1 MNKQL
6 NKYFPNDISNIIL
19 DIHYRSM
26 FYNVIHQLKIL
37 IQHCKQGLEDIDV
50 YDMDEFMTET
60 GNTFAQECL
69 EQIQESKKYKIPWGN
84 LRLHTQLLI
93 YSMGY
98 DSDD

>member
-1 MNKQL
+1 MDKQL

-37 IQHCKQGLEDIDV
+37 IQHCKQRLEDIDV

-60 GNTFAQECL
+60 GNTFAQHCF
-69 EQIQESKKYKIPWGN
+69 EQIKDKRYKIPWDN
-84 LRLHTQLLI
+84 QRLQSLRMIH
-93 YSMGY
+93 SMAY
-98 DSDD
+98 DDDY

>member
-1 MNKQL
+1 MQAEL

-26 FYNVIHQLKIL
+26 FYNVMHELKIL
-37 IQHCKQGLEDIDV
+37 IEHCKQGLEDIDV

-69 EQIQESKKYKIPWGN
+69 EQIQESKKYKIPWDN
-84 LRLHTQLLI
+84 LRLHSQRMMH
-93 YSMGY
+93 SMA
-98 DSDD
+98 DDDEY